1 MAHREHQYRWSFE
14 LLSSPEALWPLI
26 SNTDRFNRDAGLPS
40 LRHGGTKDQRVPNAG
55 RRLFLRKYGVTV
67 EWEEE
72 PFEWVRPSKFGV
84 RRVYLKGP
92 VAEMRVLVE
101 LSPGANGGTLLAYE
115 VTIKP
120 RNLVGRATIPIQ
132 IGLLSARAFAKT
144 ISRYDRIAQA
154 GKPLSF
160 QPELAR
166 PHGIREERL
175 SHVADQLREDGVDP
189 QIVSR
194 LVSLVET
201 ADDLSLA
208 RIRPFELAEYY
219 DLPRSAILDA
229 CLRATRRGMLDLQ
242 WDVIC
247 PHCRGAKQSN
257 ATLSTLET
265 AVSCESCNLNFTAA
279 FDRTVELTF
288 RPNPSLRKIRE
299 ESFCVGGPGLT
310 PHIVAQQLLRSGEA
324 RTLTLPLEP
333 GRYRLRTPQLPGEAW
348 IEVGDADEETP
359 TIVAEPNGWSS
370 SETAIGSNAPFRL
383 ENRTDRDQL
392 FILERTA
399 WSDQAATAAEVTA
412 LQVFRDLFST
422 EALRPGEQISVGTL
436 TMVFTDLRGSTQL
449 YKTIGDAPAF
459 GRVMSHFDLLKE
471 IIGREEG
478 ALVKTIGDAVMAVFR
493 QPEDAVRA
501 MLEAQRALAH
511 SKASDA
517 PLYLKVGIHTGPCIA
532 VTLNDRLDYFG
543 GTVNMAA
550 RLEALSTGSDLVI
563 SSAVMSDPDVQAL
576 LSSAAE
582 GLDAESFRV
591 LLKGFD
597 NETFDLWRVSRRQEI
612 AAASG

>member
-1 MAHREHQYRWSFE
+1 MAQREHQYRWSFE

-40 LRHGGTKDQRVPNAG
+40 LRRSGTKGPGVPNAG
-55 RRLFLRKYGVTV
+55 RRLFLRKYGMTV

-101 LSPGANGGTLLAYE
+101 MSPRSNGGTLLTYE
-115 VTIKP
+115 VTIRP

-144 ISRYDRIAQA
+144 IARYDRIAQA

-160 QPELAR
+160 QPEAVR
-166 PHGIREERL
+166 PQGIREQRL
-175 SHVADQLREDGVDP
+175 SHVADQLTEDGVDP

-194 LVSLVET
+194 LVTLVET
-201 ADDLSLA
+201 ADDMSLA

-219 DLPRSAILDA
+219 ELPRTAILDA

-247 PHCRGAKQSN
+247 PHCRGAKQST
-257 ATLSTLET
+257 ASLSALET
-265 AVSCESCNLNFTAA
+265 AVSCESCNLDFTAA

-299 ESFCVGGPGLT
+299 ESFCMGGPGLT
-310 PHIVAQQLLRSGEA
+310 PHIVAQQLLKSGES

-333 GRYRLRTPQLPGEAW
+333 GRYRLRGPQIPGETW
-348 IEVGDADEETP
+348 IDVGDTDTESPNLLAG
-359 TIVAEPNGWSS
+359 PNGWST
-370 SETAIGSNAPFRL
+370 SENAIRSNAPFRL
-383 ENRTDRDQL
+383 ENRTDKTQL

-459 GRVMSHFDLLKE
+459 GRVMNHFDLLKE
-471 IIGREEG
+471 IIGREGG

-501 MLEAQRALAH
+501 MLAAQKELAH
-511 SKASDA
+511 SRASDA
-517 PLYLKVGIHTGPCIA
+517 PLILKVGIHTGPCIA
-532 VTLNDRLDYFG
+532 VTLNERLDYFG

-550 RLEALSTGSDLVI
+550 RLEALSTGGDIVI
-563 SSAVMSDPDVQAL
+563 SDAVKSDPDVQAL
-576 LSSAAE
+576 LSSAPE
-582 GLDAESFRV
+582 ELNAESFQV
-591 LLKGFD
+591 PLKGFD
-597 NETFDLWRVSRRQEI
+597 NETFDLWRVSRRRET
-612 AAASG
+612 AAAGG